1 MLLKTNIFSCS
12 SDIGSQGVTA
22 AGERSVCTASDNN
35 VLMDRCGSGSS
46 SHPSRFLIQL
56 SGWCVLI
63 GLKWNESEYENK
75 LQ

>member
-22 AGERSVCTASDNN
+22 AGAGEGSVCKASDNN

-46 SHPSRFLIQL
+46 SHPSRFLTT
-56 SGWCVLI
+56 V
-63 GLKWNESEYENK
+63 
-75 LQ
+75 